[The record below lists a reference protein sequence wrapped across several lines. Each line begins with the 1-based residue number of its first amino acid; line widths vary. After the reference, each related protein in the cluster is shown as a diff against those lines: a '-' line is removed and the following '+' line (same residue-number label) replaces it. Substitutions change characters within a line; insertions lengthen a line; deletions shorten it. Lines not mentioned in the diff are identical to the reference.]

1 MVKFSEDLWD
11 ALDHVVQKSEVGT
24 QVVRD
29 ISEFLKKRAELE
41 ADYGKRLAALCKVPP
56 GGGGFFGKPGEAPVN
71 KDTKT
76 IRAAIISIQEEGA
89 RIANV
94 HVEFSNKILAEA
106 VKPLDAFAK
115 AKELERKK
123 LIAEGQK
130 RNKALI
136 DAKAAVEKTK
146 DSYGKA
152 GKEADAA
159 VEAHEKA
166 QKDLFGEPENK
177 KFKENEKR
185 AVAKVQPA
193 QDKHKAAEAAY
204 QKAVD
209 SANEIQGK
217 SFSEYLPPILDGL
230 QQYEEERFQ
239 QLRTSLGEFLKLQKF
254 VPQAID
260 QSCDELA
267 KQVDSLDLDGDTDEF
282 VKAHASGV
290 TEPAPFAFHNYKDP
304 APESSSGSGSSSSS
318 SSSTTTSSASG
329 KGKEK
334 EEEKK
339 EEKEEEK
346 LTAEEEKVKEEEK
359 LFEG

>member
-24 QVVRD
+24 QVVKD

-41 ADYGKRLAALCKVPP
+41 AEYGKRLAALCKVPP
-56 GGGGFFGKPGEAPVN
+56 GGGGFFGKAGEAPVN
-71 KDTKT
+71 KDSKT
-76 IRAAIISIQEEGA
+76 IRTAIISIQEEGA

-94 HVEFSNKILAEA
+94 HIEFSNKILAET
-106 VKPLDAFAK
+106 VKPLEAFVK
-115 AKELERKK
+115 AKDLERKK

-130 RNKALI
+130 RNKALA
-136 DAKAAVEKTK
+136 DAKAAVDKTK
-146 DSYGKA
+146 DTYGKA

-166 QKDLFGEPENK
+166 QKDLFGDSENK
-177 KFKENEKR
+177 KFKESEKR

-193 QDKHKAAEAAY
+193 QDKHKASESAY

-267 KQVDSLDLDGDTDEF
+267 KQVDALDLDGDTDEF
-282 VKAHASGV
+282 IKAHASANR
-290 TEPAPFAFHNYKDP
+290 EPTPFSFQNYKDP
-304 APESSSGSGSSSSS
+304 APDSASASGSSS
-318 SSSTTTSSASG
+318 SSSTTTTTTSSG

-334 EEEKK
+334 EEEEKPITS
-339 EEKEEEK
+339 EEKE
-346 LTAEEEKVKEEEK
+346 LKEEEK